1 MADNAPVYRAILDAF
16 AASKRQFRL
25 HLRPDDVLAEAV
37 WPAGPPTMESV
48 QQALGQLVNWG
59 NLQSQPDT
67 ARVATIEDFY
77 RKRLLYRM
85 TSGGEAVEV
94 AVQAFVEALQRRAEL
109 QSVALDDIRAR
120 LISLGQIMRELPP
133 DAAKVHGALR
143 DLVHVFEGL
152 SNNAEAFMAG
162 LARTIELQRAD
173 AAAVMSFKTR
183 LIDYVASGG
192 VRSAG
197 EAARFS
203 GAQHE
208 FFARLVSPV
217 S

>member
-1 MADNAPVYRAILDAF
+1 MANNAPVYRAILDAF

-25 HLRPDDVLAEAV
+25 HLRPDDVLVEAV

-48 QQALGQLVNWG
+48 QQALGQLVDWG

-94 AVQAFVEALQRRAEL
+94 ALQAFVEALQRRAEL

-120 LISLGQIMRELPP
+120 LISLGQIMRESPP

-173 AAAVMSFKTR
+173 AAAVHGVKCEVAGALPRGRPHCLDRRRYRGDRNGPAKGHQLR
-183 LIDYVASGG
+183 LRV
-192 VRSAG
+192 
-197 EAARFS
+197 
-203 GAQHE
+203 
-208 FFARLVSPV
+208 
-217 S
+217 